1 MDDNLDLFK
10 SVFGDPIPIYHAKET
25 LEPEMIWISS
35 VSSLSS
41 PFDKCYKEYMWQ
53 LIDKTNL
60 SIAQDIEPEKTI
72 ITMSDVIASV
82 SKFKETYTQG
92 IIQTEKAA
100 TAFNKLCEFKFI
112 VEKENTNEQ

>member
-1 MDDNLDLFK
+1 MDNDLDLFK
-10 SVFGDPIPIYHAKET
+10 SVFGEPIPIYHSKET
-25 LEPEMIWISS
+25 LEPKQIWISS

-41 PFDKCYKEYMWQ
+41 PFDKCYKEYMQQ

-60 SIAQDIEPEKTI
+60 SIVQDIEPEQTI
-72 ITMSDVIASV
+72 ITMSDVIDSV
-82 SKFKETYTQG
+82 SELKEAYAQG

-112 VEKENTNEQ
+112 AEKENTNE